1 MLFRS
6 VDWNNGL
13 VSNINRSN
21 AGGIV
26 TLDVGGVNIKGT
38 EFRNIFSLRSA
49 NVEISQENGNIKMSV
64 KGFGHGVGMSQYG
77 ADYLA
82 RQGKTYEEILK
93 TYYTGVEIENR

>member
-1 MLFRS
+1 MHEEKIDG

-49 NVEISQENGNIKMSV
+49 NVENIARKR
-64 KGFGHGVGMSQYG
+64 QYKNERKRVRSRRRYEPVWCTLPCE
-77 ADYLA
+77 A
-82 RQGKTYEEILK
+82 GKDI
-93 TYYTGVEIENR
+93 